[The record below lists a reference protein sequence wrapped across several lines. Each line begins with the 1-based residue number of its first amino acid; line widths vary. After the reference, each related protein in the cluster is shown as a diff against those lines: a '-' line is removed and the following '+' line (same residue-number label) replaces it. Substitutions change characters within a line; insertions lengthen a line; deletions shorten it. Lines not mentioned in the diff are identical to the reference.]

1 MQIKCP
7 CCGEAFAIVVMAA
20 PKHEAFGARTSKHLA
35 EKLDQAILAAI
46 AKRPGKLRAT
56 GRSGVW
62 ENKSRLP
69 EELHS
74 VGRDTMQKAVA
85 RLLMAGLVEK
95 LSDGTLRAKT

>member
-7 CCGEAFAIVVMAA
+7 CCGEAFSVVVMAA

-35 EKLDQAILAAI
+35 DKLDQALLAAI
-46 AKRPGKLRAT
+46 AQRPGKLRPT

-62 ENKSRLP
+62 ENKARLP

-74 VGRDTMQKAVA
+74 VGRDTMQKAVG
-85 RLLMAGLVEK
+85 RLLASGAVEK
-95 LSDGTLRAKT
+95 LSDGTLRAKS